1 MVPGREHTIEPVMND
16 SHTLALLRALIRTYF
31 SDELQLDES
40 PVAAKKRLELRKAI
54 LDLSTPT
61 L

>member
-1 MVPGREHTIEPVMND
+1 MVPGREHTMDPVMND

-31 SDELQLDES
+31 SDELQHDES

-54 LDLSTPT
+54 IDLSNND